1 MAAKRARRAAGEG
14 SISQRKDGMWVG
26 TIDAPTTDGKRRQRK
41 VYSRDYRE
49 CVRKLGELKK
59 DVAAGVIVNRTT
71 TVSAWLDRWLHEI
84 HRDEIRPST
93 RQSYEVVIRQ
103 INSTIGDKRLSS
115 LTPEDVRGMIK
126 ELGNGRRRTQKSYVL
141 LNAALKDAVREGILT
156 RNVCDAVHKPRLSAT
171 PRDAFELDEAR
182 AILSY
187 AADNRDPMEAARWA
201 AAFLTGLRQGE
212 ALALSWDRIDLDA
225 AVADVEWQLQTLT
238 RDHGCGDAGTDG
250 AWPCGKVK
258 AAYCT
263 SPRWDVP
270 PDFEMRELHRS
281 LVLTR
286 PKTHAGRRYIPLVA
300 PMVAALR
307 TLKERDAGANPHNLV
322 FHLPDGK
329 PIAPKKDWEAWQQ
342 LMQDAG
348 VAEEGETI
356 PPHCARHTT
365 ATIMRAAGVDEQ
377 TRMELLGHSSAV
389 AQRIYAHADVA
400 RQREA
405 MAALETLAPAV
416 TAAP

>member
-1 MAAKRARRAAGEG
+1 
-14 SISQRKDGMWVG
+14 MWVG
-26 TIDAPTTDGKRRQRK
+26 IMDSPSTDGKRRQKK

-59 DVAAGVIVNRTT
+59 DLAAGVTVNRAT

-84 HRDEIRPST
+84 HRDQIRPST
-93 RQSYEVVIRQ
+93 RQSYEVVVRQ
-103 INSTIGDKRLSS
+103 ISSTIGDKRLAS

-126 ELGNGRRRTQKSYVL
+126 ALGNGRRRTQKSYVL

-156 RNVCDAVHKPRLSAT
+156 RNVCDAVHKPKLSAT
-171 PRDAFELDEAR
+171 PRDAFTLDEAR
-182 AILSY
+182 TILKC
-187 AADNRDPMEAARWA
+187 AADTRDPMEAARWA
-201 AAFLTGLRQGE
+201 TAFLTGIRQGE
-212 ALALSWDRIDLDA
+212 ALALSWDRIDLDG

-238 RDHGCGDAGTDG
+238 RDHGCGEAGAAG

-258 AAYCT
+258 GAYC
-263 SPRWDVP
+263 SAPRWDVP
-270 PDFEMRELHRS
+270 PDFEMREIYRS

-286 PKTHAGRRYIPLVA
+286 PKTHAGRRFIPLVA

-307 TLKERDAGANPHNLV
+307 TLKELDRGANPHNLV
-322 FHLPDGK
+322 FHLADGR
-329 PIAPKKDWEAWQQ
+329 PVPPKKDWEAWQQ
-342 LMQDAG
+342 LMQDSG
-348 VAEEGETI
+348 MAEEGETI
-356 PPHCARHTT
+356 PPHVARHTT

-389 AQRIYAHADVA
+389 ATRIYAHADVT

-405 MAALETLAPAV
+405 MAVLEALAPGEKSE
-416 TAAP
+416 